1 MKKKK
6 KKKSCFFFSR
16 LCFAYNLSADVQE
29 NRLSLVRKS
38 KDILRGSILDTGYSD
53 LQWAEEW
60 CKLEQNGTYEV
71 NFGDF
76 LLFGLYF
83 IHLFTKLKQNLNV

>member
-1 MKKKK
+1 M
-6 KKKSCFFFSR
+6 FFFSR
-16 LCFAYNLSADVQE
+16 LCFSYNLSADVQE
-29 NRLSLVRKS
+29 NRLSLGRKS

-60 CKLEQNGTYEV
+60 CKLEQNGIYEV

-76 LLFGLYF
+76 LLYGLYF
-83 IHLFTKLKQNLNV
+83 IHSFTRLNKT